1 MNNLITG
8 LCLRADHWAQMEE
21 DVISK
26 APEEACG
33 LVGGIRNQA
42 LIVMPITNELHS
54 NVRFRMDPKE
64 EVEAFINI
72 EKQGWEV
79 LAVYHSHP
87 MGIDQP
93 SETDLEELSFPG
105 IIYLIWYHQGEKW
118 HCRGFLMQ
126 SRNEA
131 GEVPVTIIDG

>member
-1 MNNLITG
+1 M
-8 LCLRADHWAQMEE
+8 RADHWAQMEE

-33 LVGGIRNQA
+33 LVGGIKNQA

-64 EVEAFINI
+64 EVDAFINI

-93 SETDLEELSFPG
+93 SETDLEELTFPG
-105 IIYLIWYHQGEKW
+105 IIYLIWYHQGKEW
-118 HCRGFLMQ
+118 HCRGFLME
-126 SRNEA
+126 SRNKA
-131 GEVPVTIIDG
+131 GEVPVTFIKG